1 MKLALTPLEI
11 PFNIGDTVWVNQPF
25 GTTNQFPY
33 FQGIIMQIILDGSLS
48 STIVIRQRV
57 ETHEVVISGAIYGIK
72 PSGEQAGSP
81 RININVQLI
90 HPQKSL
96 FETKEQMLAY
106 RIGMKNKLIT
116 H

>member
-11 PFNIGDTVWVNQPF
+11 PFKIGDTVWVNQPF
-25 GTTNQFPY
+25 GATNQCPY
-33 FQGIIMQIILDGSLS
+33 FQGMIMQIILDGSLS

-57 ETHEVVISGAIYGIK
+57 ETHEVIISGAIYGIK
-72 PSGEQAGSP
+72 PSGEHAGSP

-90 HPQKSL
+90 PLQKSL
-96 FETKEQMLAY
+96 FETKEELLAY
-106 RIGMKNKLIT
+106 QKREGEQT